1 MSSLP
6 PGLAGRKILVVDDE
20 PTILKILSFKLRL
33 TGLQPVEA
41 TGGEEA
47 LRMVREESPDLV
59 LLDVSLTP
67 GLTGFDVCRI
77 LKENPATSRLP
88 IVMLT
93 ARTLPVRARPRHAP
107 RRVELPHEA
116 VLDEG
121 AHPGDREGARAEEKG
136 PRFPGALL
144 NTSKTI
150 RVRAQLPTL
159 RWPPPWEPPPFGPE
173 PFGPFGAV

>member
-33 TGLQPVEA
+33 TGLLPIEA

-47 LRMVREESPDLV
+47 LRLVREEVPDLV

-77 LKENPATSRLP
+77 LKENPATSRVP

-93 ARTLPVRARPRHAP
+93 ARTLPSERDLGLRLGASSYLTKPFSTK
-107 RRVELPHEA
+107 
-116 VLDEG
+116 VLIQEI
-121 AHPGDREGARAEEKG
+121 EK
-136 PRFPGALL
+136 AL
-144 NTSKTI
+144 
-150 RVRAQLPTL
+150 
-159 RWPPPWEPPPFGPE
+159 G
-173 PFGPFGAV
+173 

>member
-41 TGGEEA
+41 TGGEA
-47 LRMVREESPDLV
+47 LRMVREEAPDLV

-93 ARTLPVRARPRHAP
+93 ARTLPSERDLGIRLGASSYLTKPFSTKVLIQETVSYTHLRAHETRHDLVC
-107 RRVELPHEA
+107 R
-116 VLDEG
+116 
-121 AHPGDREGARAEEKG
+121 
-136 PRFPGALL
+136 LL
-144 NTSKTI
+144 
-150 RVRAQLPTL
+150 L
-159 RWPPPWEPPPFGPE
+159 
-173 PFGPFGAV
+173 